1 MIVYILYEFL
11 FKMYPMLKYTEA
23 NTWMTLQAKECFL
36 RRLVSKDMKNIK
48 QNRKNKFDIYELWN
62 LLLRKL

>member
-1 MIVYILYEFL
+1 
-11 FKMYPMLKYTEA
+11 MLKYTEA